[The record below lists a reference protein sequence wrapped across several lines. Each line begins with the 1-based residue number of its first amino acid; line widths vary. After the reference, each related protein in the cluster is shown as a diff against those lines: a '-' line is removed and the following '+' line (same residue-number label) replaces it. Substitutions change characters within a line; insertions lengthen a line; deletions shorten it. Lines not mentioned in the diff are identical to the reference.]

1 MTDQDLRTMIRDSIA
16 RHAGVPAGRM
26 AGVAPDPISAFHAH
40 VSHLRL
46 PLLRG
51 SDDDDGA
58 CIIEPAVRCNHC
70 GYCQSLG
77 H

>member
-1 MTDQDLRTMIRDSIA
+1 MVRDSIA
-16 RHAGVPAGRM
+16 RHGGGGQRPG
-26 AGVAPDPISAFHAH
+26 APDPAAAFSAH

-46 PLLRG
+46 PIARG
-51 SDDDDGA
+51 GDDDGA